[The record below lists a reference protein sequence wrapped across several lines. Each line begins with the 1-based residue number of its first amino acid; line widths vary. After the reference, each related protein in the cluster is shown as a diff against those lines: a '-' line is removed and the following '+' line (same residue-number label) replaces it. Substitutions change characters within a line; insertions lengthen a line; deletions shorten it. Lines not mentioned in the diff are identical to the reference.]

1 MNINT
6 INSTNPNFNG
16 RILTK
21 GRWPERLKKSFLE
34 NPEVNKVAQETKYD
48 IIGKMSS
55 MRAKRSD
62 YNHYYREPLFKL
74 TLIAKEENPTFI
86 DKVKAFIGLL
96 PEVKITHNYHRE
108 SSMESIMNRRLQAT
122 WIKDELDI

>member
-21 GRWPERLKKSFLE
+21 GRWPEGLKKSFLE
-34 NPEVNKVAQETKYD
+34 NPEVNKIAQEAKYD

-55 MRAKRSD
+55 MRAKRND
-62 YNHYYREPLFKL
+62 FKHYYGEPLFKL
-74 TLIAKEENPTFI
+74 TLIAKKENPTFI

-96 PEVKITHNYHRE
+96 PKVKITRNYHCE
-108 SSMESIMNRRLQAT
+108 SSMESIMSKRLKAT
-122 WIKDELDI
+122 RIKEKLDI